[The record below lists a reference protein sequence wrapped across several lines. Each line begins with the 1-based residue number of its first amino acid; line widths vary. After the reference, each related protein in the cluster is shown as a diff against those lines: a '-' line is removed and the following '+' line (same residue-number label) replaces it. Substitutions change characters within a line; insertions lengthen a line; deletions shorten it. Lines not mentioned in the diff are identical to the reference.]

1 MNQEFERLGAFYLG
15 RQADENGQITAN
27 APFLLYNS
35 KHLATHAMIVGMTG
49 SGKTGLALAMMEEAA
64 IDGVPALLID
74 PKGDLTNLLLQFP
87 DLAPADFRP
96 WIDAA
101 EAQRAGLTVDALAE
115 KTARLWREG
124 LAGWGQD
131 GERIRR
137 LAGSADFCVY
147 TPGDTT
153 GRPLQILRSFNAP
166 AEADEITLRDSII
179 NNVSSLLGLIGI
191 QADPVQSREHILL
204 SAIFYCRWKQ
214 GQGLPLEQLI
224 NYVATPPFAK
234 IGVFDVES
242 FYPSKDRMKLAM
254 QLNSLLASP
263 SFAAWREGEP
273 LDIGRLL
280 HTEDGRPRI
289 SILSISHLSDAE
301 RMFFVTAV
309 LNATVAW
316 MRRQTGTG
324 SLRALLYMDEI
335 FGYFPPS
342 ANPPSKPPMLTL
354 LKQARAFGLG
364 VVLSTQNPVD
374 LDYKGL
380 SNCGTWFIGRLQTER
395 DKQRVL
401 DGLEGAAA
409 DSGSRFD
416 RAAIDKLL
424 SGLGK
429 RRFLMRDASEDQPV
443 LFETR
448 WAMCYMRGPLSM
460 AEIKSLVRKG
470 GNASGTEAVAVSPF
484 DIGGVGGGMPSPFD
498 TAFGTDGAALAPAAP
513 APSPD
518 DPADVVATVRLHF
531 VNAKTATDTW
541 QTRHYRAAIGSDGH
555 PAWGDS
561 DELDAL
567 PGGAHALGAMISD
580 KKIAAW
586 QKALVSHIYQNCTL
600 TFWRDPETKVTSD
613 RGESEGDFRV
623 RVGQLHRER
632 RDQAVEKIKD
642 AYRLK
647 LQRAGD
653 AMRRADDK
661 IERERAMARQK
672 KTSAAISWGTAILG
686 TILGG
691 IGKVSTVTRAGTAV
705 RNSTMIGKKQQ
716 DVAQAEES
724 AEVLHQ
730 RYEALEREFEAALQ
744 AAQAEINP
752 AAIALDEIIVR
763 PRKTDIVV
771 DKLLEV

>member
-1 MNQEFERLGAFYLG
+1 MEQDFEKLGAFYLG
-15 RQADENGQITAN
+15 RKTQEDEGL
-27 APFLLYNS
+27 LLYNS
-35 KHLATHAMIVGMTG
+35 KHLTTHAMIVGMTG
-49 SGKTGLALAMMEEAA
+49 SGKTGLALTMMEEAA
-64 IDGVPALLID
+64 IDGVPAILID
-74 PKGDLTNLLLQFP
+74 PKGDLTNILLQFP
-87 DLAPADFRP
+87 ELSPSDFRP

-101 EAQRAGLTVDALAE
+101 EAQRAGLTVDECAD
-115 KTARLWREG
+115 KTAKQWREG
-124 LAGWGQD
+124 LAKWGQD
-131 GERIRR
+131 GNRIRR
-137 LAGSADFCVY
+137 LAQSADFAVY

-166 AEADEITLRDSII
+166 EGADEITLRDSII

-204 SAIFYCRWKQ
+204 SAIFYSQWKQ

-263 SFAAWREGEP
+263 SFEAWRKGEP

-280 HTEDGRPRI
+280 HTENGRPRI
-289 SILSISHLSDAE
+289 TVLSISHLTDAE

-309 LNATVAW
+309 LTETVAW

-335 FGYFPPS
+335 FGYFPPTS
-342 ANPPSKPPMLTL
+342 NPPSKPPMLTL

-364 VVLSTQNPVD
+364 IVLSTQNPVD

-380 SNCGTWFIGRLQTER
+380 SNCGTWFIGRLQTDR

-416 RAAIDKLL
+416 RAAIDKLI

-429 RRFLMRDASEDQPV
+429 RIFLMRDANDDQPV
-443 LFETR
+443 MFETR
-448 WAMCYMRGPLSM
+448 WAMSYMRGPLSM
-460 AEIKSLVRKG
+460 AEIKSLIHKG
-470 GNASGTEAVAVSPF
+470 ETEAPAATAVSPF
-484 DIGGVGGGMPSPFD
+484 DIGGMGGMPSPFD
-498 TAFGTDGAALAPAAP
+498 STFSASGEATLPAPAAEEP
-513 APSPD
+513 EAA
-518 DPADVVATVRLHF
+518 ADVVASVRLHF
-531 VNAKTATDTW
+531 VNAKTATDVW
-541 QTRHYRAAIGSDGH
+541 QTRYYRAEVGSDGY
-555 PAWGDS
+555 PAWCDS
-561 DELDAL
+561 DELDTMPA
-567 PGGAHALGAMISD
+567 GARSIGAMVSE
-580 KKIAAW
+580 KKLSSW
-586 QKALVSHIYQNCTL
+586 QKALVSYLYQECSL
-600 TFWRDPETKVTSD
+600 SFWRDPETKLTSN

-623 RVGQLHRER
+623 RVAQVRREK
-632 RDQAVEKIKD
+632 RDDAIEKIKD

-653 AMRRADDK
+653 AVRKADAK
-661 IERERAMARQK
+661 IEREKAMAKQK
-672 KTSAAISWGTAILG
+672 KAGAAISWGTAIFG
-686 TILGG
+686 AILGG
-691 IGKVSTVTRAGTAV
+691 IGKVSTVSRAGTAV
-705 RNSTMIGKKQQ
+705 RSSTMISKKQQ

-724 AEVLHQ
+724 AEVAHE
-730 RYEALEREFEAALQ
+730 RYDALEKEFEEALQ
-744 AAQAEINP
+744 AAQEEINP
-752 AAIALDEIIVR
+752 AAIELDEIIVR

-771 DKLLEV
+771 EKLLEV

>member
-1 MNQEFERLGAFYLG
+1 MEQDFEKLGAFYLG
-15 RQADENGQITAN
+15 RKTQEDGGL
-27 APFLLYNS
+27 LLYNS
-35 KHLATHAMIVGMTG
+35 KHLTTHAMIVGMTG
-49 SGKTGLALAMMEEAA
+49 SGKTGLALTMMEEAA
-64 IDGVPALLID
+64 IDGVPAILID
-74 PKGDLTNLLLQFP
+74 PKGDLTNILLQFP

-101 EAQRAGLTVDALAE
+101 EAQRAGLTVDACAE
-115 KTARLWREG
+115 KTAKQWRDG
-124 LAGWGQD
+124 LAKWGQD
-131 GERIRR
+131 GDRIRR
-137 LAGSADFCVY
+137 LAQSADFAVY

-153 GRPLQILRSFNAP
+153 GRPLQILRSFTAP
-166 AEADEITLRDSII
+166 AGADEITLRDSII

-204 SAIFYCRWKQ
+204 SAIFYSQWKQ
-214 GQGLPLEQLI
+214 GQSLPLEQLI
-224 NYVATPPFAK
+224 NFVATPPFAK

-263 SFAAWREGEP
+263 SFEAWRKGEP

-280 HTEDGRPRI
+280 HTENGRPRI
-289 SILSISHLSDAE
+289 TVLSISHLTDAE

-309 LNATVAW
+309 LTETVAW

-335 FGYFPPS
+335 FGYFPPT
-342 ANPPSKPPMLTL
+342 ANPPSKSPMLTL

-364 VVLSTQNPVD
+364 IVLSTQNPVD

-380 SNCGTWFIGRLQTER
+380 SNCGTWFIGRLQTDR

-416 RAAIDKLL
+416 RAAMDKLI

-429 RRFLMRDASEDQPV
+429 RVFLMRDANDDQPV

-460 AEIKSLVRKG
+460 AEIKSLIHKG
-470 GNASGTEAVAVSPF
+470 DAETPAAAVVSPF
-484 DIGGVGGGMPSPFD
+484 DVGGLGGMPSPFD
-498 TAFGTDGAALAPAAP
+498 STFSASGEATVLAPAADEP
-513 APSPD
+513 EVA
-518 DPADVVATVRLHF
+518 ADVVASVRLHF
-531 VNAKTATDTW
+531 VNAKTTTDVW
-541 QTRHYRAAIGSDGH
+541 QTRYYRAEVGADGY
-555 PAWGDS
+555 PIWCDS
-561 DELDAL
+561 DELDEMPA
-567 PGGAHALGAMISD
+567 GARSIGAMVSE
-580 KKIAAW
+580 KKLSAW
-586 QKALVSHIYQNCTL
+586 QKALVAYLYQECSL
-600 TFWRDPETKVTSD
+600 SFWRDPESKLTSN
-613 RGESEGDFRV
+613 RGETEGDFRV
-623 RVGQLHRER
+623 RVAQVRREK
-632 RDQAVEKIKD
+632 RDDAIEKIKD

-653 AMRRADDK
+653 AVRKADAK
-661 IERERAMARQK
+661 IEREKAMAKQK
-672 KTSAAISWGTAILG
+672 KAGAAISWGTAIFG
-686 TILGG
+686 AILGG
-691 IGKVSTVTRAGTAV
+691 IGKVSTVSRAGTAV
-705 RNSTMIGKKQQ
+705 RSSTMISKKQQ

-724 AEVLHQ
+724 AEVAHE
-730 RYEALEREFEAALQ
+730 RYEALEKEFEEALQ
-744 AAQAEINP
+744 AAQEEINP
-752 AAIALDEIIVR
+752 AAIELDEIVVR

-771 DKLLEV
+771 EKMLEV

>member
-1 MNQEFERLGAFYLG
+1 MNQDFEKLGAFYLG
-15 RQADENGQITAN
+15 RQADENGKTSDLS
-27 APFLLYNS
+27 PLLMYNS
-35 KHLATHAMIVGMTG
+35 KHLTTHAMIVGMTG
-49 SGKTGLALAMMEEAA
+49 SGKTGLALSMMEEAA
-64 IDGVPALLID
+64 IDGVPAILID

-87 DLAPADFRP
+87 DLSPADFRP
-96 WIDAA
+96 WVDPA
-101 EAQRAGLTVDALAE
+101 EAQRAGLTVDAFAE
-115 KTARLWREG
+115 KTAAQWRDG
-124 LAGWGQD
+124 LAKWGQD
-131 GERIRR
+131 GDRIRR
-137 LAGSADFCVY
+137 LAASADFAVY

-153 GRPLQILRSFNAP
+153 GRPLQILRSFDAP
-166 AEADEITLRDSII
+166 AGADEITLRDSII
-179 NNVSSLLGLIGI
+179 NSVSSLLGLIGI

-204 SAIFYCRWKQ
+204 SAIFYCQWKQ

-263 SFAAWREGEP
+263 SFAAWREGDP

-309 LNATVAW
+309 LNATIAW
-316 MRRQTGTG
+316 MRRQSGTG

-335 FGYFPPS
+335 FGYFPPYGK
-342 ANPPSKPPMLTL
+342 PPSKPPMLTL

-364 VVLSTQNPVD
+364 IVLSTQNPVD

-409 DSGSRFD
+409 DAGARFD
-416 RAAIDKLL
+416 RAAIDKTL

-460 AEIKSLVRKG
+460 AEIKSLIRKG
-470 GNASGTEAVAVSPF
+470 GNAPGADAGTAAVSPF

-498 TAFGTDGAALAPAAP
+498 AAFAAGGDASAP

-518 DPADVVATVRLHF
+518 EPADVVATVRLHF

-541 QTRHYRAAIGSDGH
+541 QTRYYRAEIGSDGY

-567 PGGAHALGAMISD
+567 PAGAHALGAIVSD
-580 KKIAAW
+580 KKVSAW
-586 QKALVSHIYQNCTL
+586 QKALVSHLYQNCSL

-613 RGESEGDFRV
+613 RGETEGDFRV

-632 RDQAVEKIKD
+632 RDQAVEKVKD

-661 IERERAMARQK
+661 IERERAMAKQK
-672 KTSAAISWGTAILG
+672 KASAAISWGTAILG

-691 IGKVSTVTRAGTAV
+691 IGKVSTVTRAGSAV
-705 RNSTMIGKKQQ
+705 RNSTMISKKQQ

-730 RYEALEREFEAALQ
+730 RYEALEKEFEEALQ
-744 AAQAEINP
+744 AAQEEINP
-752 AAIALDEIIVR
+752 AAIVLDEIIVR